1 MFKLS
6 LPKFLKRS
14 IPEEPKFYG
23 ISVEQFSDKAFSIRL
38 NVDEFEKH
46 YGENSA
52 SKFFDFSYL
61 NEASNIFYLRT
72 YSHSTWDARVS
83 NIAITKFDSL
93 KEAKNALKN
102 YFKKRKIIPK
112 ADSYKNSIMHKL
124 W

>member
-23 ISVEQFSDKAFSIRL
+23 ISVEQFSDKEFRICL
-38 NVDEFEKH
+38 NVDEFVKH
-46 YGENSA
+46 YGEYTA
-52 SKFFDFSYL
+52 GKFFDFSYL

-72 YSHSTWDARVS
+72 YQHSTWDAITVKTS
-83 NIAITKFDSL
+83 ATKFTSL
-93 KEAKNALKN
+93 QEAKKALKN
-102 YFKKRKIIPK
+102 YFKRREIIPK